1 MAVFGAM
8 ASVGGGKAEP
18 VVEVVT
24 AVLSLSLSV
33 SLSLSL
39 SFFRH
44 FLVRVSNFT
53 ICFRNCRLTLLQR
66 LR

>member
-33 SLSLSL
+33 SLSLFSVI
-39 SFFRH
+39 F
-44 FLVRVSNFT
+44 
-53 ICFRNCRLTLLQR
+53 
-66 LR
+66 